1 MIRDRVL
8 IRFPGCFLE
17 GKGAG
22 EAGMRVR
29 ARARDRAGPCAHAGR
44 SGATRSGNRSSR
56 SGTEDRFGEE
66 DGADSG
72 PGLSAGAT
80 RARAWERR
88 LRRGPC
94 WQAGEVGGLRGVRD
108 AESWAARLD
117 RANSS
122 RGAGPKCG
130 PVRSRAGLGR
140 GRELDWAAW
149 FSWVGSG

>member
-1 MIRDRVL
+1 
-8 IRFPGCFLE
+8 
-17 GKGAG
+17 
-22 EAGMRVR
+22 MRVR

-80 RARAWERR
+80 RALAWERR

-94 WQAGEVGGLRGVRD
+94 WQAGEPGGLRG
-108 AESWAARLD
+108 
-117 RANSS
+117 
-122 RGAGPKCG
+122 
-130 PVRSRAGLGR
+130 RAGRGELGR
-140 GRELDWAAW
+140 ALGP
-149 FSWVGSG
+149 S

>member
-1 MIRDRVL
+1 MACEPLELQRGDCAADSGLNPHPI
-8 IRFPGCFLE
+8 PGWFLE
-17 GKGAG
+17 RKGAG

-44 SGATRSGNRSSR
+44 SGATRSGNWSSR

-94 WQAGEVGGLRGVRD
+94 WQAGRG
-108 AESWAARLD
+108 E
-117 RANSS
+117 
-122 RGAGPKCG
+122 
-130 PVRSRAGLGR
+130 LGR
-140 GRELDWAAW
+140 ALGP
-149 FSWVGSG
+149 S

>member
-1 MIRDRVL
+1 MLRYRVDARGFAGVLNRGRRGSWGGAPREGPARNAAEIRDRVL
-8 IRFPGCFLE
+8 IRFSGCFLE

-44 SGATRSGNRSSR
+44 SGATRSGNRSPR

-94 WQAGEVGGLRGVRD
+94 WQAGEAGGLRG
-108 AESWAARLD
+108 
-117 RANSS
+117 
-122 RGAGPKCG
+122 
-130 PVRSRAGLGR
+130 RAGRGELGR
-140 GRELDWAAW
+140 ALGP
-149 FSWVGSG
+149 S